1 MLGHPIPKD
10 YRGISDMLYYFQQ
23 PPRRFN
29 LVLELPKF
37 QGSIPA
43 GEVCRFVDMLKILVL
58 VTIRVFLSIFS

>member
-37 QGSIPA
+37 QWCIPA
-43 GEVCRFVDMLKILVL
+43 GEVCRFVNILKILVL
-58 VTIRVFLSIFS
+58 VAMRPFLSIFS